1 VAALRSYAGIR
12 RWRSAQ
18 VIAASYVVGFFQ
30 ESDHPVVSFVR
41 DKLLSGVLARMLL
54 MMPDHDCGKL

>member
-1 VAALRSYAGIR
+1 
-12 RWRSAQ
+12 